1 MCCVMDDDG
10 WSMLASMRVNM
21 AWAKMRCPCRC
32 AMRCKFAKEKVESG
46 DLRRVTIG
54 CEAGF
59 CSVLASV
66 GYDVMMGK

>member
-1 MCCVMDDDG
+1 MCCVMGDDG
-10 WSMLASMRVNM
+10 WSMIASMRVKM
-21 AWAKMRCPCRC
+21 AFAKMRWPCRC
-32 AMRCKFAKEKVESG
+32 AMRCRLAREKVESG

-59 CSVLASV
+59 CSVSERE